1 MLNCSNETDYNNFV
15 EKLKEV
21 LHKRGYPAAITTTPS
36 EYDAKRRLQLLKD
49 LYNRAK
55 AKSDFVDENVKSKD
69 KNGKELLV
77 LKCDYS
83 PHFAKLQLHRGF
95 RKLLRQLRAHLGEGF
110 LDTGR
115 LVIAHPVYT
124 NAFLD
129 THAYNFPYENKVK
142 CGNRRRGEERF

>member
-1 MLNCSNETDYNNFV
+1 M
-15 EKLKEV
+15 

-36 EYDAKRRLQLLKD
+36 EYDAKRRLQLPKD

-55 AKSDFVDENVKSKD
+55 AKSDFVDENMKSKD

-142 CGNRRRGEERF
+142 CGNRRRGEDEASFLRKTNKPNDNL